1 MGLQEQIRKEEATQ
15 IQRELIQV
23 PEFAELYQALCAHG
37 IAVSVIQTMLH
48 AASSY
53 QEHLSQ
59 YPKEQVLEAAV
70 LDLKPSLKFEYMK
83 HYQPLVRYE
92 EEEQAVAD
100 NLDTFPVLEWQEISP
115 LTEHQRSMMRLPF
128 LGTYLFNWHDHE
140 RKAVELLEQNL
151 PLQKI
156 LMMNY
161 VWGVELFLDADS
173 LKNLKW
179 LQMPD
184 VENSAG

>member
-1 MGLQEQIRKEEATQ
+1 
-15 IQRELIQV
+15 
-23 PEFAELYQALCAHG
+23 
-37 IAVSVIQTMLH
+37 
-48 AASSY
+48 
-53 QEHLSQ
+53 
-59 YPKEQVLEAAV
+59 
-70 LDLKPSLKFEYMK
+70 
-83 HYQPLVRYE
+83 
-92 EEEQAVAD
+92 
-100 NLDTFPVLEWQEISP
+100 
-115 LTEHQRSMMRLPF
+115 MMRLPF

-184 VENSAG
+184 VEKFRRLMEASSMMRKIYRNSGRSGWKTGPDNMMSNGG